1 MGPNFKELRET
12 LLGGYTGRIP
22 IAEISIAREIQEAY
36 LGRPIAGPED
46 TVDFY
51 SRAGYDY
58 VGFCMEID
66 FRNGTFPR
74 TRSAVSPPPRFKS
87 LKEAEDFAWPDP
99 TTFDLGE
106 LEALADVLPP
116 NMKIIPQM
124 GGLFYYPSNLLGFE
138 ELCVAMIT
146 DPPFAKFV
154 FEKVGRIVSGIF
166 DKLARCPS
174 VGAIWLSSDIAF
186 GTSLMVSPE
195 SLRKY
200 VFPWVKKIAK
210 IAHRAELPIIFH
222 SDGNLTEVIGDLV
235 EAGID
240 ALHPIEPQAM
250 DIMAIRDQYGP
261 RLSLVGNVDVD
272 ILISRSSDD
281 VRREA
286 GRLRESFGDQGGYV
300 LGSGNSIPPA
310 VPIENFKAL
319 IEP

>member
-12 LLGGYTGRIP
+12 LLGGYVGRIP
-22 IAEISIAREIQEAY
+22 LAEISIALEIQETF

-46 TVDFY
+46 TVEFY

-66 FRNGTFPR
+66 FREGTFPR
-74 TRSAVSPPPRFKS
+74 TRSEVSTPPRFKS
-87 LKEAEDFAWPDP
+87 LRESEDFAWPDP
-99 TTFDLGE
+99 ATLDLSE
-106 LEALADVLPP
+106 LETLADALPP

-124 GGLFYYPSNLLGFE
+124 GGLFYYPSILLGFE
-138 ELCVAMIT
+138 ELCVTMIT
-146 DPPFAKFV
+146 DPPFAECI
-154 FEKVGRIVSGIF
+154 FEKVGRIVSEIF
-166 DKLARCPS
+166 GKLANHPS

-200 VFPWVKKIAK
+200 VFPWVKKIAE
-210 IAHRAELPIIFH
+210 IAHQADLPMIFH
-222 SDGNLTEVIGDLV
+222 SDGNLTEVIGDLI

-250 DIMAIRDQYGP
+250 DIKAVRDKYGP

-272 ILISRSSDD
+272 ILISRSPDD
-281 VRREA
+281 VRKEA
-286 GRLRESFGDQGGYV
+286 GRLRELFGDQGGYV
-300 LGSGNSIPPA
+300 LGSGNSIPAA
-310 VPIENFKAL
+310 VPIENYKAL